1 MANST
6 IQDEPG
12 VIRAA
17 FFDIDGT
24 LLSFSTHRVS
34 EGTVRAF
41 DTLHSHG
48 VRTFLSTGRPMIIVP
63 PMPLSFEAS
72 ITMNGALVFTPTE
85 TLLRNPVPAADL
97 DAWLDYARQR
107 NLCTMIF
114 TEQGMYASQLNDLAR
129 RVRDQLEFPMPE
141 VAAID
146 DLRSLTAY
154 QIIAVMPPDLDGQV
168 SALLSHCRLPRW
180 HPAFTDIV
188 SGSTSKASGME
199 AICRRFG
206 IAQSETLAFGDGG
219 NDIEMLRWAG
229 IGVAMGNAD
238 ERVKQAADRVTSDVD
253 HEGIELAVSQLLA
266 EHRFPNT

>member
-97 DAWLDYARQR
+97 DAWLD
-107 NLCTMIF
+107 
-114 TEQGMYASQLNDLAR
+114 
-129 RVRDQLEFPMPE
+129 
-141 VAAID
+141 
-146 DLRSLTAY
+146 
-154 QIIAVMPPDLDGQV
+154 
-168 SALLSHCRLPRW
+168 
-180 HPAFTDIV
+180 
-188 SGSTSKASGME
+188 
-199 AICRRFG
+199 
-206 IAQSETLAFGDGG
+206 
-219 NDIEMLRWAG
+219 
-229 IGVAMGNAD
+229 
-238 ERVKQAADRVTSDVD
+238 
-253 HEGIELAVSQLLA
+253 
-266 EHRFPNT
+266 